1 VNIRRKL
8 ALFGVAVG
16 LAAGMS
22 MVSAPVVAAP
32 TYCQQQAWW
41 FCDPSYTRG
50 TTEWWACVDNYI
62 ANCVYNGC
70 IENGSNQCVANRMPK
85 ALPLQ
90 KLKKLQ
96 KAA

>member
-1 VNIRRKL
+1 VKIRRKL
-8 ALFGVAVG
+8 ALVGVAIG

-22 MVSAPVVAAP
+22 MVSAPVIAAP
-32 TYCQQQAWW
+32 TYCQQQAWS

-50 TTEWWACVDNYI
+50 STEWWACVDNYI

-70 IENGSNQCVANRMPK
+70 IENGSNQCVADRAPK

-96 KAA
+96 KVA